1 VVLLRSGAAVL
12 ELLMMRRSST
22 ASQFSGAFVF
32 PGGLLEA
39 GDAEPR
45 SLRRVIGMTAAEA
58 NARLEVSADGLA
70 YWVAVV
76 RECFEEAGVLL
87 ALDRHERPV
96 TREQLARWAP
106 QRAAL
111 NARQLGFADFL
122 EQEQLLIPAH
132 SIVYAAH
139 WITPPIQQRR
149 FDTRFFIASAP
160 PGQEAAH
167 DDSELVESVWLSPG
181 EVLRRAQRN
190 EMSLTLPTQTLVSSM
205 EKFSSPAVALE
216 QAQALARVPLVR
228 PCIAQGRAGAKVY
241 CSSDPPYAE
250 IHWVDPGETG
260 ASSYDLLPGVPKKL
274 DRYVTRLLAPN
285 PNYMT
290 GPGTNCYLVGEREL
304 AVIDPGPDDPEHI
317 AAIVAAGAGRIRWIL
332 LTHTHTDHAP
342 GAAALS
348 AATGAPIAGRPAPA
362 GTEHHVA
369 VAFDRVLADG
379 DAVTLAGCALRAI
392 HTPGHASNH
401 LCYLLEQT
409 RMLFSGDHVVQGFT
423 VVIVPPD
430 GNMGAYLRSLERLAS
445 LDIAILAPGHGYL
458 IGHPAAEM
466 ARLIAHRLTREGKVR
481 RALLEAGGSAT
492 LHQLLPRVYDDVAET
507 LHAMAA
513 RSLQAHLEKLV
524 VDGELTL
531 TGERWV
537 QHRQTAG

>member
-1 VVLLRSGAAVL
+1 VVLLRAGAPAM
-12 ELLMMRRSST
+12 ELLMMRRSPT
-22 ASQFSGAFVF
+22 ASQFGGAFVF

-39 GDAEPR
+39 DDAQPR

-58 NARLEVSADGLA
+58 NARLELSADGLA

-76 RECFEEAGVLL
+76 RECYEEAGILL
-87 ALDRHERPV
+87 ALDEREQPV
-96 TREQLARWAP
+96 AKEQLARWAP

-111 NARQLGFADFL
+111 NARQLCFADFL
-122 EQEQLLIPAH
+122 EQERLLIPAH

-160 PGQEAAH
+160 PGQEVAH
-167 DDSELVESVWLSPG
+167 DNSELVESVWLAPG
-181 EVLRRAQRN
+181 EVLVRAQRN
-190 EMSLTLPTQTLVSSM
+190 AMSLTLPTQTLVSAM
-205 EKFSSPAVALE
+205 GKLPSPAAALD
-216 QAQALARVPLVR
+216 QARAQAHVPLVR
-228 PCIAQGRAGAKVY
+228 PCIAQGREGPKVY
-241 CSSDPPYAE
+241 SSSDPPYAE
-250 IHWVDPGETG
+250 IHWVDPEGTG

-285 PNYMT
+285 ASYMT

-304 AVIDPGPDDPEHI
+304 AVIDPGPDDPAHL

-332 LTHTHTDHAP
+332 LTHTHTDHAL
-342 GAAALS
+342 GAAALR
-348 AATGAPIAGRPAPA
+348 AATGARISGRPAPA
-362 GTEHHVA
+362 DTEHNVT

-379 DAVTLAGCALRAI
+379 DAVTLDGCALRAI

-409 RMLFSGDHVVQGFT
+409 RMLFSGDQVVQGFT

-430 GNMGAYLRSLERLAS
+430 GNMGEYLRSLERLAS

-458 IGHPAAEM
+458 IGNPAAEM
-466 ARLIAHRLTREGKVR
+466 ARLIAHRLAREGKVR

-492 LHQLLPRVYDDVAET
+492 LQQLLPRVYDDVAVT

-513 RSLQAHLEKLV
+513 RSLQAHLEKLQA
-524 VDGELTL
+524 DGELTPN
-531 TGERWV
+531 GERWV
-537 QHRQTAG
+537 QRGQVAG